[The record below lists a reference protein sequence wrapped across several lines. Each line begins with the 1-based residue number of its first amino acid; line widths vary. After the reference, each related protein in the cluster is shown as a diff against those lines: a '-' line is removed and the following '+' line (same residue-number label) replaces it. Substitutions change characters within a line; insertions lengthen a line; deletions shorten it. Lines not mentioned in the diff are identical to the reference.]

1 MFRIGY
7 QEVVYSLLYRWLQPR
22 WCQWESVVRT
32 HHRRAPVIHLLA
44 PHLIINTITTTILWL
59 GPTMKLKIFYHQW
72 WVVCVCV
79 CTYVCVHVCV
89 CVCVCVCVSVY
100 TLYCSK
106 CVSVKSSSC
115 CMQIISSSE
124 EYMDLLLSLGEFALL
139 HNNVQMREATRSLLK
154 LIPSG

>member
-1 MFRIGY
+1 MC
-7 QEVVYSLLYRWLQPR
+7 V
-22 WCQWESVVRT
+22 CVR
-32 HHRRAPVIHLLA
+32 
-44 PHLIINTITTTILWL
+44 
-59 GPTMKLKIFYHQW
+59 
-72 WVVCVCV
+72 VCVCV
-79 CTYVCVHVCV
+79 HACACV
-89 CVCVCVCVSVY
+89 CVCACACIRMYVRVCIHVYVSVCLSVH
-100 TLYCSK
+100 TLYYSK